1 MGRGLC
7 FPENWRLRNSN
18 FARFDV
24 FCLRQ
29 SQSRKA
35 LIDLCADLVGV
46 DRWIELECAPIILR
60 ARFTMVLPERARAS
74 IDFAVTM
81 RAQRDEQFMRA
92 ALKEGEKAEGQTSP
106 NPAVGAVLV
115 IDNRIVAR
123 GHHRGAGHEHAEIE
137 CLRNFAAD
145 VPARA
150 TLYVTLEPCS
160 TVGRTAPCTNAII
173 KAGVKNVVV
182 GAVDVNPRH
191 FGRGITQL
199 RNAGVKLR
207 DGVLADECARLNEAF
222 NKWIV
227 TRRPFVIAKC
237 GMSLDGRLTRPPG
250 EPRWITGFA
259 ARRDAQQ
266 LRARVDAILVGAETV
281 RADNPQLTVRGVN
294 RARQP
299 WRVVLTRSGN
309 LPRSARLFSDRWA
322 AHTLVYKRESLGHVL
337 KDLGRRKVTYVLLE
351 GGGDVLGQALDA
363 RLIDKVHF
371 YLGPILTGGPVVAF
385 AGRGVNA
392 THNAAHLARVSY
404 TRLGQTLLVTGY
416 PEFGKITLRG

>member
-1 MGRGLC
+1 
-7 FPENWRLRNSN
+7 
-18 FARFDV
+18 
-24 FCLRQ
+24 
-29 SQSRKA
+29 
-35 LIDLCADLVGV
+35 
-46 DRWIELECAPIILR
+46 
-60 ARFTMVLPERARAS
+60 
-74 IDFAVTM
+74 M
-81 RAQRDEQFMRA
+81 RT
-92 ALKEGEKAEGQTSP
+92 ALKEAEKAQGQTSP

-160 TVGRTAPCTNAII
+160 TVGRTVPCTNAII

-237 GMSLDGRLTRPPG
+237 GMSLDGRLTRREG
-250 EPRWITGFA
+250 EPRWITDPV
-259 ARRDAQQ
+259 ARRHSHQ
-266 LRARVDAILVGAETV
+266 LRAQVDAILVGAETL
-281 RADNPQLTVRGVN
+281 RADNPQLTVRGVSG
-294 RARQP
+294 ARQP
-299 WRVVLTRSGN
+299 WRVVVTRSGN
-309 LPRSARLFSDRWA
+309 LPKTARLFRDRWSRR
-322 AHTLVYKRESLGHVL
+322 TLVYRQMSLSAVL
-337 KDLGRRKVTYVLLE
+337 ADLGRKEVVSVLIE
-351 GGGDVLGQALDA
+351 GGGQLLGAALDA
-363 RLIDKVHF
+363 ALVDRVQI
-371 YLGPILTGGPVVAF
+371 YLGPIVIGGPVIAF
-385 AGRGVNA
+385 AGRGAGRVVESVPL
-392 THNAAHLARVSY
+392 TKLAYTPIGQSICITVSPAV
-404 TRLGQTLLVTGY
+404 Q
-416 PEFGKITLRG
+416 EK